1 MLQFPHRF
9 LPILLGWPLAVLGS
23 LLIAVSLLVR
33 GWWSALAGQGGN
45 WAAAFSAPG
54 LDLWLFIACT
64 AMAGALMVVGGTAAV
79 LRCTWAP
86 RVATLSIWT
95 GYVAIATYLWVLV
108 TVTSIIEIER
118 LLPSFG
124 PLDRFWMRVEHGW
137 WALALAGGLGVMHL
151 AWRCQSVR
159 SQFGEQTT
167 SAEADG
173 DQIVENLRSHGSDPD
188 LRRGLYGSVAVHL
201 WILLIF
207 PWLMSLQGCVA
218 LVKPPIGIGEPTV
231 VRIAMQPRKQ
241 PVVEKKIVVDKN
253 APIIWTLP
261 DLNQST
267 LIDAV
272 DAGSQD
278 RYQSGQKV
286 GKPNGSPKGGKNT
299 GKGGHGPGG
308 WPNGFP
314 DGRFEFFHLKYSGSQ
329 WDDGVTAA
337 TGNADRNFLDYI
349 RGKVPFPVATDA
361 KVVSIGQLSAFRK
374 GFAPPFVFMTGSAG
388 ISTSR
393 AEEKA
398 LGDYCRNGGMLI
410 ADCGGAS
417 WHNAFSGLMSRVFP
431 DLNFVTISK
440 DDVVLNQP
448 NDMGSD
454 GPSPLWHHGGTEFK
468 GIKARNGRWMVVYH
482 PGDMNDAWK
491 DGHNGLAQ
499 PRWQNALMTGENMA
513 FYAVS
518 AYLEETAKDRKR

>member
-1 MLQFPHRF
+1 MLQ
-9 LPILLGWPLAVLGS
+9 LPRRYLPVVLGWPLAILGS
-23 LLIAVSLLVR
+23 LLIAVSLLIP
-33 GWWSALAGQGGN
+33 GWWSGLAQLGGS
-45 WAAAFSAPG
+45 WARAFPAPG
-54 LDLWLFIACT
+54 LDLWLLIAS
-64 AMAGALMVVGGTAAV
+64 ALFAGVLMVVAGTAAV
-79 LRCTWAP
+79 LRCAWAP
-86 RVATLSIWT
+86 RAATLSIWA

-108 TVTSIIEIER
+108 TVTSIIEIEK

-124 PLDRFWMRVEHGW
+124 PVDRFWMRVEYGW
-137 WALALAGGLGVMHL
+137 WALALVGGLGVMHL
-151 AWRCQSVR
+151 AWRCRSVR

-167 SAEADG
+167 PAEADG
-173 DQIVENLRSHGSDPD
+173 ERIVENLRSHGADPD
-188 LRRGLYGSVAVHL
+188 LRRSLYGSVAVHL

-207 PWLMSLQGCVA
+207 PWLMSLQGCVK
-218 LVKPPIGIGEPTV
+218 LVKMPPDRGNPTV
-231 VRIAMQPRKQ
+231 VQIAMKPRKQ
-241 PVVEKKIVVDKN
+241 QVVEKKIVVDKN

-261 DLNQST
+261 KMDDSPTIQ
-267 LIDAV
+267 AV

-278 RYQSGQKV
+278 RYKPGQKV
-286 GKPNGSPKGGKNT
+286 GKPNGSPRGGKNP
-299 GKGGHGPGG
+299 GKDGPGPGG

-314 DGRFEFFHLKYSGSQ
+314 DGKFEFFHLKYSGSQ

-337 TGNADRNFLDYI
+337 TGNADRNFLDYMC
-349 RGKVPFPVATDA
+349 GKVNFSVATEA
-361 KVVSIGQLSAFRK
+361 KVVSISQLSAFRK

-393 AEEKA
+393 AEEKV
-398 LGDYCRNGGMLI
+398 LSDYCRNGGMLI
-410 ADCGGAS
+410 ADCGGAA

-431 DLNFVTISK
+431 DLSFVTISR
-440 DDVVLNQP
+440 DDAVLNQP

-454 GPSPLWHHGGTEFK
+454 GPSPMWHHGGTEFK

-499 PRWQNALMTGENMA
+499 PRWENALMTGENMT